1 MDDKQLRLIITDE
14 LDFEPSVDA
23 SHINVEVG
31 NGAVTLTGSVG
42 SHAEKRA
49 AKKAACRVK
58 CVRFVTERIEVHCPA
73 GKSLDDAELTRRSR
87 DTLAW
92 DARVPAGI
100 KVDVRKGWVR
110 LSGVVDWHFQ
120 RQAAESAVGRLC
132 GVVGVSNLIELRA
145 NPVAYDIGM
154 AIEAAL
160 NRSGELEA
168 GAIHVVI
175 KGNDMVTL
183 EGKVRVWSERSVAER
198 AAWSAPG
205 IMAVVDDLVVSEHA
219 STNRLT
225 CTSTGI

>member
-14 LDFEPSVDA
+14 LNFEPSVDA

-58 CVRFVTERIEVHCPA
+58 CVRFVTEKIEVRCPA
-73 GKSLDDAELTRRSR
+73 SKSLDDAELTRRSR

-110 LSGVVDWHFQ
+110 LSGTVDWHFQ

-175 KGNDMVTL
+175 KGNDTVTL

-205 IMAVVDDLVVSEHA
+205 ILTVEDDLVVSEHA
-219 STNRLT
+219 GTNRLT
-225 CTSTGI
+225 CSSTGV